1 MMMRLGSVC
10 TRLAMLGSF
19 LIGGAWD
26 ALAAQEVRLLA
37 AGDIEWS
44 RMLRGANAYLLESDS
59 AVEMEVM
66 GVRRPVAFPAIPL
79 LNLPDNRAKISELT
93 GRNPLDSPTAHQ
105 FISIDYG
112 LKFRSVQEDVRHP
125 FQKIREVTTSADV
138 AFANL
143 EMPLSNRTRTIGAF
157 TGREEFAD
165 ALAWAGFDVVATA
178 NNHAFDGETLGLL
191 DTTEALRRAGVGWV
205 GTGRDLEEARRP
217 YIVEKN
223 GIRIAFLGYA
233 VAINEG
239 AVAFARPD
247 KPGAVPMDIFII
259 REDIARVRD
268 QVAFVAVSLH
278 WAIENARQT
287 HPEERKF
294 AYELVDA
301 GADMVLGH
309 HSHQPR
315 GVEVR
320 NGRVIFYSLGNFIF
334 GHNHEYWIDGYLA
347 RLTLTRE
354 RITRVEILPIATV
367 GKDMAQPYL
376 LTGARARAAL
386 EGVRERTAAL
396 DTQMEI
402 VGDIGV
408 IRVAPAALDG
418 ESAQRR
424 RP

>member
-1 MMMRLGSVC
+1 M
-10 TRLAMLGSF
+10 
-19 LIGGAWD
+19 
-26 ALAAQEVRLLA
+26 
-37 AGDIEWS
+37 
-44 RMLRGANAYLLESDS
+44 
-59 AVEMEVM
+59 
-66 GVRRPVAFPAIPL
+66 
-79 LNLPDNRAKISELT
+79 
-93 GRNPLDSPTAHQ
+93 
-105 FISIDYG
+105 
-112 LKFRSVQEDVRHP
+112 
-125 FQKIREVTTSADV
+125 
-138 AFANL
+138 
-143 EMPLSNRTRTIGAF
+143 
-157 TGREEFAD
+157 
-165 ALAWAGFDVVATA
+165 
-178 NNHAFDGETLGLL
+178 
-191 DTTEALRRAGVGWV
+191 
-205 GTGRDLEEARRP
+205 
-217 YIVEKN
+217 
-223 GIRIAFLGYA
+223 
-233 VAINEG
+233 AINEG

-354 RITRVEILPIATV
+354 RITRVEILPIAAV

-376 LTGARARAAL
+376 LTGARARAAR